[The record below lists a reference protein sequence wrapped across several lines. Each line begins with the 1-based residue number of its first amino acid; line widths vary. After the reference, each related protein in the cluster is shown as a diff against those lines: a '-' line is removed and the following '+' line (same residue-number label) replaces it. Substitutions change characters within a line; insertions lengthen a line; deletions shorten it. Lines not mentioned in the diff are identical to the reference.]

1 VLEEDGPRAAELIA
15 LGFDAVL
22 VKPFTLAEIERFL
35 AG

>member
-1 VLEEDGPRAAELIA
+1 LHKAAELMA